1 MSLRPEDLVILE
13 PGNDGD
19 SDIDVEVD
27 ELFDRNVSVDTSCL
41 IQKGMIF
48 DSKEDLMLAVK
59 RYCVTQHYEIVV
71 VESNQ
76 HLWNIRCKQWTN
88 GCNWRLRGTK
98 RKSHGL
104 FEITKLQGEHSCLYS
119 NLTQD
124 HSQLD
129 SNFMSVQIQNMVKA
143 DPTITVSVLMEII
156 KQQYGYG
163 VKYGQVWQAKKKALI
178 TVFGDWEKSYNELP
192 YWLSAV
198 VHYNPGTRVDW
209 FFLPSDV
216 PGTTIFGRVFW
227 SFGPAIEGFK
237 HCRPLIQIDG
247 THLYGKYKGKMLTA
261 LSIDANGHIFPLA
274 FAIVEGENTSSWSW
288 FLRALREYVTD
299 RYGICLI
306 SDRHRD
312 ILSAIN
318 NEEVGW
324 SEPRA
329 VHRYCLRHVA
339 SNFNQKYKSKQL
351 KDLVFRA
358 GNQHQRRKFI
368 KIMKELQRLNPE
380 CLEFFEDIDVEK
392 WTQSHDN
399 GSRYGWM
406 TSNAAECMN
415 GVFKGARMLPITS
428 LVRLTFYRTILYF
441 ERRRAEISEAL
452 DRGDIYTKYAIRKL
466 KKWEKRA
473 SAHSV
478 TSIDRETQTF
488 EVHTGMSMTSPYKG
502 QHTQVVSLMEGTCS
516 CNKWQSFKI
525 PCSHVI
531 AICNYMHLTYVPYID
546 ECYLLSTF
554 KRCYDGRFHPIQHSD
569 YWPEISFTEV
579 RPNADLLKGPGRPRT
594 TRIQNEMDW
603 KESSQSIRCTICKVE
618 GHNRRTCPERA
629 SSSRH

>member
-1 MSLRPEDLVILE
+1 MSLRPEELVILE

-27 ELFDRNVSVDTSCL
+27 ELFDRNSNQTNIC
-41 IQKGMIF
+41 GIF
-48 DSKEDLMLAVK
+48 DANSGVMVATGGYV
-59 RYCVTQHYEIVV
+59 
-71 VESNQ
+71 
-76 HLWNIRCKQWTN
+76 
-88 GCNWRLRGTK
+88 LR
-98 RKSHGL
+98 S
-104 FEITKLQGEHSCLYS
+104 
-119 NLTQD
+119 
-124 HSQLD
+124 LD

-143 DPTITVSVLMEII
+143 DPTITVPVLVEII
-156 KQQYGYG
+156 KQQYGYS
-163 VKYGQVWQAKKKALI
+163 VKYERVWQAKKKALI

-198 VHYNPGTRVDW
+198 VHYNPGTRVD
-209 FFLPSDV
+209 
-216 PGTTIFGRVFW
+216 W

-288 FLRALREYVTD
+288 FLHALCEYVTD

-306 SDRHRD
+306 SDRHRG
-312 ILSAIN
+312 ILSTIN

-358 GNQHQRRKFI
+358 
-368 KIMKELQRLNPE
+368 
-380 CLEFFEDIDVEK
+380 DIDVEK

-399 GSRYGWM
+399 GSRYRWM

-452 DRGDIYTKYAIRKL
+452 DRGDIYTEYAIRKL

-488 EVHTGMSMTSPYKG
+488 EVHTGMSMISPYKG
-502 QHTQVVSLMEGTCS
+502 QHTQVICIMEPGPSDPTQLYLQPSHRSQFIWEAS
-516 CNKWQSFKI
+516 CT
-525 PCSHVI
+525 V
-531 AICNYMHLTYVPYID
+531 V
-546 ECYLLSTF
+546 LS
-554 KRCYDGRFHPIQHSD
+554 C
-569 YWPEISFTEV
+569 
-579 RPNADLLKGPGRPRT
+579 
-594 TRIQNEMDW
+594 
-603 KESSQSIRCTICKVE
+603 
-618 GHNRRTCPERA
+618 RRREAAGFLGA
-629 SSSRH
+629 S